1 MHRLNMQQSIHPK
14 HHTSIFT
21 IIKDCLVPACKTP
34 YTNMVQQQKKPHIP
48 YPLALGDLLCRLI
61 RPFNTQLAGGFAI
74 QDDISQQSVEEKFQR
89 FIDKFHGILCG
100 IEASPHTIIHSKNTA
115 KSFIL
120 ADEGIVYPQ
129 NRTDTFSLSSTMRIS
144 LSGYDRQFM
153 RVHRCVQHHPDGNTQ
168 TMWLGHIS
176 SGTSDA
182 NKFPHNCNAFI
193 DAVSGK
199 TMLGTHS
206 YNPTS
211 DISFWDANFD
221 CTDAVNTML
230 HLPSSIEHML
240 ASTTTQPIQIIIP
253 AVRVRKYRF
262 PLRPFFNN
270 QIHKGGEQ
278 IAESM
283 VATCPAG
290 VSVKALDNDGLFVLV
305 GGKIFHLLPH
315 QSPLP
320 VPRIA
325 DMQFQLYHAFSTQV
339 WLDHKPILVQ
349 MGETTYN
356 FHNFF
361 DFKGTQGLV
370 SDFWY
375 DVDKLR
381 IQEQLLAERLLQH
394 LQHLQ

>member
-14 HHTSIFT
+14 QHQFIFQT
-21 IIKDCLVPACKTP
+21 IKDCLLPACKEP
-34 YTNMVQQQKKPHIP
+34 YIQIIQQQNKPHIP
-48 YPLALGDLLCRLI
+48 YPIALGDLLCRLI
-61 RPFNTQLAGGFAI
+61 RPFNTQLAGGFALR
-74 QDDISQQSVEEKFQR
+74 DDISQQSVDERFTR
-89 FIDKFHGILCG
+89 FIDKFQGILCG
-100 IEASPHTIIHSKNTA
+100 IEASPHTIIHSRNTS

-120 ADEGIVYPQ
+120 AEEGIVYPKH
-129 NRTDTFSLSSTMRIS
+129 RTDIFSLSSTMRVS

-153 RVHRCVQHHPDGNTQ
+153 RVHRCVQHHTDGKTQ

-182 NKFPHNCNAFI
+182 NKYPHNCKAFI

-199 TMLGTHS
+199 IMLGTNL
-206 YNPTS
+206 YNPVS

-221 CTDAVNTML
+221 CTDAVNTRL
-230 HLPSSIEHML
+230 HLPSSIENML
-240 ASTTTQPIQIIIP
+240 ACTTTQPIQIIIP

-290 VSVKALDNDGLFVLV
+290 VSIKALDDDGLFVLV
-305 GGKIFHLLPH
+305 EGKIFHLLPN
-315 QSPLP
+315 QSPIP
-320 VPRIA
+320 VSTIK
-325 DMQFQLYHAFSTQV
+325 DMHFKLYHAFSAQV
-339 WLDHKPILVQ
+339 WLDHKPIFVQ
-349 MGETTYN
+349 MGETTYS

-361 DFKGTQGLV
+361 DFKGKQGLV

-375 DVDKLR
+375 DVDQLE
-381 IQEQLLAERLLQH
+381 IQEQRLAERLLRY
-394 LQHLQ
+394 LE